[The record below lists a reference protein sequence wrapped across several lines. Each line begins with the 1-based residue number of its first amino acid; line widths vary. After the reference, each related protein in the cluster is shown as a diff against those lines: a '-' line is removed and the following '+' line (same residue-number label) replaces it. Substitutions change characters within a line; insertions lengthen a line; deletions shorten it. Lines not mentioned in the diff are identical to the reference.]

1 MKHRIL
7 FSLIVILSFTCITP
21 AHAGFIMKHNARVA
35 DSSTATAV
43 KETMQLIQTKGLVNT
58 LHDYRS
64 EHKSLL
70 QRPGSSSG
78 WEGIVALV
86 CGILGLFL
94 GFPAILAV
102 IFGAMGMGRNKR
114 HHGMAVAGFV
124 LGLIVTIILLLAIIL
139 ALAFFS
145 WII

>member
-7 FSLIVILSFTCITP
+7 TTLIVILSFSCFTP
-21 AHAGFIMKHNARVA
+21 VHAGFIMKRNAPIA
-35 DSSTATAV
+35 DSSTTAVV
-43 KETMQLIQTKGLVNT
+43 KETIQLIESKGLVNT
-58 LHDYRS
+58 LRDYRT

-86 CGILGLFL
+86 CGILGFFF
-94 GFPAILAV
+94 GFPAILAI
-102 IFGAMGMGRNKR
+102 IFGAIGMGRNKR

-124 LGLIVTIILLLAIIL
+124 LGIVVTVIMLLALLLAF
-139 ALAFFS
+139 AFIGWLF
-145 WII
+145 